1 VGTGTAEWLFGCFL
15 ARFPAVPAAVGLA
28 AAVPGAGSGAGADE
42 AAGDGAGVLVAVAP
56 AAAPLAPAGW
66 CLPLTTLAA
75 GLMIFGFASAPD
87 TDQARTPKMASP
99 ATSAMNRL
107 RQYVADDPFPLLLLN
122 AFIPIR

>member
-1 VGTGTAEWLFGCFL
+1 MVAGD
-15 ARFPAVPAAVGLA
+15 
-28 AAVPGAGSGAGADE
+28 GSGDGSGE

-56 AAAPLAPAGW
+56 AAAPLPPAGW

-75 GLMIFGFASAPD
+75 GLMIFGFPSAPD

-107 RQYVADDPFPLLLLN
+107 RQYVADDPFPLLLLIV
-122 AFIPIR
+122 FSPIL